1 MDDSVEHETTD
12 VFLDFVDHLAANK
25 GIDRNGAL
33 ELMKT
38 MKPKKLAK
46 KRESSTS
53 NKSSLVPFP
62 ACLLFFSMV

>member
-1 MDDSVEHETTD
+1 MDDSVENETTD
-12 VFLDFVDHLAANK
+12 AFLDFVDYLAANK

-46 KRESSTS
+46 KRKVLHRT
-53 NKSSLVPFP
+53 KAPWYHFP
-62 ACLLFFSMV
+62 PVFSFV